1 MAFRLTMTFLC
12 VLVFFGV
19 EFKFIHYEIYSLLF
33 TIIILYLGTSYQSKT
48 SILESNF
55 FKYLGKISY
64 GIYMYHPVC
73 IVLSIN
79 ILLKLELLNN
89 FNLYISTLLMT
100 IVISSISYEY
110 FESKFLKLKKNY
122 MTN

>member
-1 MAFRLTMTFLC
+1 
-12 VLVFFGV
+12 
-19 EFKFIHYEIYSLLF
+19 
-33 TIIILYLGTSYQSKT
+33 
-48 SILESNF
+48 
-55 FKYLGKISY
+55 
-64 GIYMYHPVC
+64 MYHPVC

>member
-1 MAFRLTMTFLC
+1 M
-12 VLVFFGV
+12 
-19 EFKFIHYEIYSLLF
+19 
-33 TIIILYLGTSYQSKT
+33 GTSYQSKN
-48 SILESNF
+48 SVLESNF

-73 IVLSIN
+73 IVFSIN
-79 ILLKLELLNN
+79 VLLQLDLLNN
-89 FNLYISTLLMT
+89 FNLYVSTLLMT

-122 MTN
+122 VTN